1 MKFEI
6 KTNQHGWNLRTSV
19 HINSSFYDVEGF
31 LKGKS
36 TLNFPEREFL
46 SDVFRKKLLHLQC
59 HFGLDTLSFSRM
71 GAETVGVDLSSEAIN
86 YAKILC
92 KKSNINSQFII
103 GDVHQLSQYIAA
115 NTFDIIYSSYGV
127 ICWLYDLD
135 IWAKE
140 IFKVL
145 KKNGEFVLIEFH
157 PILDYVYNGNISGK
171 LQYFSDGQTVCEET
185 TGTYTDRESPIKYS
199 EYRWKHNLA
208 DVVSALLNTT
218 MKLEKM
224 KEYPYTPFKLFEDLD
239 INNKFGWSNS
249 SNKNQYPYLYAL
261 KFRK

>member
-145 KKNGEFVLIEFH
+145 KKKRRICFN
-157 PILDYVYNGNISGK
+157 
-171 LQYFSDGQTVCEET
+171 
-185 TGTYTDRESPIKYS
+185 
-199 EYRWKHNLA
+199 
-208 DVVSALLNTT
+208 
-218 MKLEKM
+218 
-224 KEYPYTPFKLFEDLD
+224 
-239 INNKFGWSNS
+239 
-249 SNKNQYPYLYAL
+249 
-261 KFRK
+261 

>member
-1 MKFEI
+1 M
-6 KTNQHGWNLRTSV
+6 
-19 HINSSFYDVEGF
+19 
-31 LKGKS
+31 
-36 TLNFPEREFL
+36 
-46 SDVFRKKLLHLQC
+46 
-59 HFGLDTLSFSRM
+59 
-71 GAETVGVDLSSEAIN
+71 
-86 YAKILC
+86 
-92 KKSNINSQFII
+92 
-103 GDVHQLSQYIAA
+103 
-115 NTFDIIYSSYGV
+115 
-127 ICWLYDLD
+127 
-135 IWAKE
+135 
-140 IFKVL
+140 
-145 KKNGEFVLIEFH
+145 
-157 PILDYVYNGNISGK
+157 
-171 LQYFSDGQTVCEET
+171 CEET